1 MKQLR
6 RWPRIGRGK
15 RCARAPR
22 PSGRIQLARAGL
34 ALIGVGALSSGCG
47 GEPRPPGAEPDGGEA
62 ILFEAARLILG
73 DGSLL
78 EPGDFLIQGGRIVA
92 VREAGGIEPPAD
104 AVRID
109 LEGKTVVPAFI
120 DVHAH
125 LGYEG
130 YTAWGA
136 ASYTR
141 DNLVEHLNRYA
152 YYGFG
157 AVFSAGTDPSELA
170 LEIAGAQ
177 RDGSVEGARFLFA
190 AGVGPPG
197 QGPNNNFVGHTLTL
211 AERTGMTILRSAGSP
226 ADGQAIAEEVRESGI
241 DFIKIW
247 VDDRGGSQEKLSPEV
262 YRAIA
267 AAAGSRGIQ
276 VVVHQQRAQDMPD
289 LLDAGV
295 SGFLHGRLGPGLD
308 DKLAAALKAADAFL
322 VPNIGLGELR
332 REPVGDDPFLQETVP
347 PGVVES
353 LRNAFETQVAGSAA
367 PDDEDA
373 RRVAAERSDA
383 LARLLAVD
391 ADVVLGTD
399 AGAAPNHFFGYTG
412 HRELEIFVRLG
423 MTPMRALEAATS
435 RAAAQL
441 GLAEMGTLTAGKSA
455 DFVILDENPLDDIRH
470 TRTISEVYL
479 RGRRIDRDALREQW
493 TGTAN

>member
-1 MKQLR
+1 MEQLR
-6 RWPRIGRGK
+6 RLPQDGRRRRYG
-15 RCARAPR
+15 RAARP
-22 PSGRIQLARAGL
+22 GRRARLARAGL
-34 ALIGVGALSSGCG
+34 ALLGAGALSSGCG
-47 GEPRPPGAEPDGGEA
+47 SGAPPPAAEPAGEEA
-62 ILFEAARLILG
+62 ILFEGARLILG

-78 EPGDFLIQGGRIVA
+78 ESGDFLIQGNRIVA
-92 VREAGGIEPPAD
+92 VGERGEIEPPAD

-109 LEGKTVVPAFI
+109 LQGKTVVPAFI
-120 DVHAH
+120 DAHAH

-136 ASYTR
+136 ESYTR
-141 DNLVEHLNRYA
+141 DNLIEHLNRYA

-170 LEIAGAQ
+170 LEIAHSQ
-177 RDGSVEGARFLFA
+177 RDGSVGGTRFLFA

-197 QGPNNNFVGHTLTL
+197 EGPNNNFVGHTLAL
-211 AERTGMTILRSAGSP
+211 AETTGMTILRSAGSP
-226 ADGQAIAEEVRESGI
+226 NEGQAIAEEVGEAGI

-247 VDDRGGSQEKLSPEV
+247 VDDRGGSQRKLSPEV

-267 AAAGSRGIQ
+267 AVAGSRGIDI
-276 VVVHQQRAQDMPD
+276 VVHQQSTKDMPG
-289 LLDAGV
+289 LLEAGV

-308 DKLAAALKAADAFL
+308 DELAAALEAADAFL

-347 PGVVES
+347 PAVVER
-353 LRNAFETQVAGSAA
+353 LRDAFEAQVAGRAA
-367 PDDEDA
+367 ADEDA
-373 RRVAAERSDA
+373 RRVERERSAA

-399 AGAAPNHFFGYTG
+399 AGAAPNHFFGYAG

-423 MTPMRALEAATS
+423 MSPMRALEAATS
-435 RAAAQL
+435 RPAAQL
-441 GLAEMGTLTAGKSA
+441 GLEEAGTLTAGKSA
-455 DFVILDENPLDDIRH
+455 DFVILDENPLDDIRN

-479 RGRRIDRDALREQW
+479 RGRRIDRDALRERW
-493 TGTAN
+493 TGGTS